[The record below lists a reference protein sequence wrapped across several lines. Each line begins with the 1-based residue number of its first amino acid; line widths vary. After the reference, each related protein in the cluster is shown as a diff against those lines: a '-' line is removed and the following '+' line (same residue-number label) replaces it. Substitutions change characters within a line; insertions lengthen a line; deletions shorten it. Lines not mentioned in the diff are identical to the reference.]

1 MTTHFYVD
9 AQGNPINLT
18 GGGVEESSV
27 AAVADT
33 IARRDTAGRLK
44 AAPPARD
51 ADLCTRGYTR
61 QCWTAIDQRVSLSP
75 KWSTTS
81 QGSVIS
87 QVVKSPV
94 DGWVFAHGFEFQP
107 FLDVLV
113 YDDSS
118 DGLVTVFR
126 NRSLQYYT
134 TPPTTGG
141 YYHYSVSPV
150 RAGQWVRLQIEH
162 LRNVGQ
168 VLWQIISSYGVKT

>member
-18 GGGVEESSV
+18 GGGGVEESSV

-33 IARRDTAGRLK
+33 IARRDSAGRLK
-44 AAPPARD
+44 AAAPVAD

-61 QCWTAIDQRVSLSP
+61 QCYTVVNQEIRLSP
-75 KWSTTS
+75 TWSSTN
-81 QGSVIS
+81 GSSVS
-87 QVVKSPV
+87 QVVQSPF
-94 DGWVFAHGFEFQP
+94 DGWVIAHGFEFQP

-113 YDDSS
+113 YDNQGDTA
-118 DGLVTVFR
+118 VVFR

-134 TPPTTGG
+134 IPPTTGG
-141 YYHYSVSPV
+141 YYHYSISPV

-162 LRNVGQ
+162 LRNIGQ
-168 VLWQIISSYGVKT
+168 ILWLIKRSYGVKI